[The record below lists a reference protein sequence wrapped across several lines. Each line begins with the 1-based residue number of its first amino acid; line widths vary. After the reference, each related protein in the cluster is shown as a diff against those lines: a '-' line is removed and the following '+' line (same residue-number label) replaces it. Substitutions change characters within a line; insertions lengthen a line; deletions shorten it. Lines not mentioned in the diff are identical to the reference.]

1 MSHFYDA
8 NTWTLLPEVTTPS
21 QARKHG
27 NAYASVTTKLGID
40 NEGLRAWESRMLV
53 NLARQDHDAG
63 MEELHER
70 KFGYRTTP
78 SGELVTSSEYGTRL
92 HAALED
98 SVNQCIN
105 EEEPITGWED
115 TCDWSG
121 AVDSILSA
129 IEPVDRYTH
138 TEVQIGN
145 DELRTVGTIDLVF
158 EKDEDTY
165 LADYKT
171 RACNGK
177 PSSKIYDKDRN
188 QLAIE
193 AYMWWKNDWL
203 QFPSDKMPKIMTVV
217 YCTDSGK
224 VHTKVWSDEQLERG
238 ITAFCACS
246 VAYDVLN
253 GLDDGSK
260 LRTAYGI
267 KE

>member
-1 MSHFYDA
+1 
-8 NTWTLLPEVTTPS
+8 
-21 QARKHG
+21 
-27 NAYASVTTKLGID
+27 
-40 NEGLRAWESRMLV
+40 MLV

-98 SVNQCIN
+98 SVNECIDGV
-105 EEEPITGWED
+105 EPSETGLKD
-115 TCDWSG
+115 RYDWLGS
-121 AVDSILSA
+121 VDSILSA
-129 IEPVDRYTH
+129 IEPVDSYTH
-138 TEVQIGN
+138 TEVQIGSH
-145 DELRTVGTIDLVF
+145 ELRTVGTIDLVF

-224 VHTKVWSDEQLERG
+224 VHTKVWSDEQVRRG

-246 VAYDVLN
+246 IAYDVLN
-253 GLDDGSK
+253 GLDDDSK

-267 KE
+267 QD

>member
-92 HAALED
+92 HAALEEW
-98 SVNQCIN
+98 VNA
-105 EEEPITGWED
+105 EMRGHGWKETEWD
-115 TCDWSG
+115 EAIASIIYEIEL
-121 AVDSILSA
+121 VDC
-129 IEPVDRYTH
+129 YTH
-138 TEVQIGN
+138 TEVQIGSH
-145 DELRTVGTIDLVF
+145 ELRTVGTIDLVF

-177 PSSKIYDKDRN
+177 PSSKIYEKDRN

-224 VHTKVWSDEQLERG
+224 VHTKVWSNEQLERG

-246 VAYDVLN
+246 IAYDVLN